1 LESHKKYFHSPEDD
15 CYVVLT
21 DTLKKLNMFYEIG
34 EILVNEVDNDVV
46 LFNKTYNR
54 LEDKGYFL
62 NEIEKLNIK
71 MLENISDNLVNINS
85 GINDLSNAFE
95 RGFRQVNQNLEFIN
109 GELVNIDL
117 STSLNGDYLYDISL
131 SLPN

>member
-1 LESHKKYFHSPEDD
+1 
-15 CYVVLT
+15 
-21 DTLKKLNMFYEIG
+21 MFYEIG